1 MENNISY
8 SITNGTGPI
17 KAKIDTSNTH
27 IHDCSLSWL
36 GTCTL

>member
-17 KAKIDTSNTH
+17 KGNDIGNISNVY
-27 IHDCSLSWL
+27 IL
-36 GTCTL
+36 